1 MQKGHI
7 NRYILIISLIALGLI
22 SFLMVKS
29 YILALLSAFIIAYLI
44 KPLHT
49 NLEKK
54 ISKKNAAII
63 TIIIFLGII
72 ATPIIWTFKEIIS
85 QGASLIENGALENIV
100 NSIQKIGFLKNYQIK
115 EGIDSLVGLGI
126 GSLSKITSFVIGEI
140 IYLFILILGIYYM
153 LIGWDSIISRI
164 KGIIPFSNKEK
175 LVKEVEGA
183 TSKIVRELMLIA
195 AIEFV
200 ISSFGFWLAGIEFF
214 ILLATLTALLTFI
227 PGGPSIIWIPLAIY
241 KLISGQYISFA
252 IILVTG
258 IIISVYVDTIFRAKI
273 VSKNIKIHPLVSLI
287 GILGGT
293 SIFGVLGIIIGPLF
307 LSYTIKIFEE
317 VLAEYN

>member
-1 MQKGHI
+1 
-7 NRYILIISLIALGLI
+7 
-22 SFLMVKS
+22 MVKS